1 MRCVLALITY
11 VDVRC
16 TYMYIAIFF
25 YFKCLQEK
33 GLTETAG
40 FERDKNPCY
49 TSCRQYSALQIKS
62 WCHICTCM
70 YACVFVNVCNF
81 CGGKFTIIEAAYLYV
96 CHCNVVLQSISINA
110 IFFYPFLEFSKS
122 WWHMWLFLD

>member
-16 TYMYIAIFF
+16 TYMYNFNSF
-25 YFKCLQEK
+25 YFECLIEK

-49 TSCRQYSALQIKS
+49 TSLRSLLCACRQYSALEIKS
-62 WCHICTCM
+62 WCHI
-70 YACVFVNVCNF
+70 
-81 CGGKFTIIEAAYLYV
+81 
-96 CHCNVVLQSISINA
+96 
-110 IFFYPFLEFSKS
+110 
-122 WWHMWLFLD
+122 